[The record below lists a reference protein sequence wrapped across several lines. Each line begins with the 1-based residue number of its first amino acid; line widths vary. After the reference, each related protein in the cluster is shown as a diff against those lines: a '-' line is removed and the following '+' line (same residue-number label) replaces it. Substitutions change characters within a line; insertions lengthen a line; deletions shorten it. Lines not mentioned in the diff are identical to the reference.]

1 MTQTPPPRPPYQQQY
16 QQPYQPPA
24 YQQYPGHP
32 GMPPKRPG
40 GLTALAVLNFVFAG
54 FGIIGIPVA
63 MAGLA
68 FLKSQ
73 AASGRLP
80 PGFKMPPLPPDEV
93 FYMQMFLSFILAV
106 MLLVSGVG
114 YIKMGKVA
122 GYVFGNVYAL
132 VNIAGDVTVIALNP
146 KALAGGLGI
155 VGLLIDAI
163 YPVLTLI
170 LLNGPFR
177 KVFSAPPVGP
187 AAMGPGGGY
196 RF

>member
-114 YIKMGKVA
+114 YIKMSKVA
-122 GYVFGNVYAL
+122 GYVFGNVYAIMSIGT
-132 VNIAGDVTVIALNP
+132 NIFGVAMNP
-146 KALAGGLGI
+146 QARTGLGI
-155 VGLLIDAI
+155 VGVVIGLI

-170 LLNGPFR
+170 LLNGVFR
-177 KVFSAPPVGP
+177 KVFDRPPVGP